1 MGNLE
6 HIGKRMRESCP
17 DYILQISCI
26 KNLSVP
32 EFLAQLVLIEK
43 GNNGSEKARGRGI
56 SLDGA
61 LQSLELDYRTKYV
74 RKSKHGG

>member
-1 MGNLE
+1 MIILE
-6 HIGKRMRESCP
+6 NIGKWMQQVCP
-17 DYILQISCI
+17 DCVLQVSCL
-26 KNLSVP
+26 KHP
-32 EFLAQLVLIEK
+32 ERAKFVAKLVLIEK
-43 GNNGSEKARGRGI
+43 GNNGSEKARGSGI